1 MTMLYDMHYH
11 LKIKD
16 LDSIGHQL
24 KSLVA
29 RDTAN

>member
-11 LKIKD
+11 LKIKN
-16 LDSIGHQL
+16 LDSIGPQL